1 MTDDLLTL
9 ILIVALFLGVAV
21 VRFFRT
27 VDAIFWRDAAT
38 PAVTGFIA
46 GCIFFFANPHY
57 ALIGALL
64 TIAALWSRHTG
75 RESEPGDGML
85 LGSLT
90 GASAALPLVFVQA
103 DACVLFAQCVL
114 AGAISAY
121 GVTYAA
127 FYVRRRAKQIAIDA
141 LSAVL
146 AIGGAAAVRLIDVP
160 PRDLATSATILIPL
174 LGIAGLLK
182 QWRDLSRELM
192 DEANLGF
199 IDVSDVRI
207 VAHPFRRLGAAG
219 WADPRARREFVRI
232 ANVIALRK
240 RQQRNRP
247 EDEARLYQVE
257 IIKLRMELQE
267 MARIDQDVRGASRS
281 ADASSAHLTDDHA

>member
-9 ILIVALFLGVAV
+9 ILILALFLGVAL

-38 PAVTGFIA
+38 PVVTGLIA
-46 GCIFFFANPHY
+46 GGIFYCANAHY
-57 ALIGALL
+57 ALIGVLL
-64 TIAALWSRHTG
+64 TIAALWVRHTG

-90 GASAALPLVFVQA
+90 GAAASLPLVFVQA
-103 DACVLFAQCVL
+103 DACVLFAECVL
-114 AGAISAY
+114 AGAIAGY

-141 LSAVL
+141 LSAAL
-146 AIGGAAAVRLIDVP
+146 AIGGAAAARFIEVR
-160 PRDLATSATILIPL
+160 PRDLAIAATILIPI
-174 LGIAGLLK
+174 LGIIGLLK
-182 QWRDLSRELM
+182 QWRDLTRELM

-199 IDVSDVRI
+199 IDVGDVRI
-207 VAHPFRRLGAAG
+207 VAHPIRRLGAAG
-219 WADPRARREFVRI
+219 WADPNARREFVRI

-247 EDEARLYQVE
+247 EDEVRLYQVE
-257 IIKLRMELQE
+257 IIKLRMQLQE
-267 MARIDQDVRGASRS
+267 MAKIDQDVRTANER
-281 ADASSAHLTDDHA
+281 